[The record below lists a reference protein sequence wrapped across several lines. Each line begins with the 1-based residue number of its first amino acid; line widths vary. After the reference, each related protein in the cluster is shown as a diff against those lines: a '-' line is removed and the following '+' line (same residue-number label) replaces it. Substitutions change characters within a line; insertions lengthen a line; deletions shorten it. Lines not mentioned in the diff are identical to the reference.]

1 MLAAGRLSWLWWA
14 RNVID
19 NRMLAV
25 LHVAFLWVAPAFAL
39 FALQSISWRTWPGL
53 LGQAPLHALTL
64 GFFASM
70 LIGMASRVTMG
81 HSGRPVAAD
90 AAMWSAFCM
99 MQAAALLRVVSDL
112 PGLPGGYVVMW
123 LSSVLWL
130 GAFALWAW
138 RYAPAF
144 WRPRMD
150 GKPG

>member
-1 MLAAGRLSWLWWA
+1 
-14 RNVID
+14 
-19 NRMLAV
+19 
-25 LHVAFLWVAPAFAL
+25 
-39 FALQSISWRTWPGL
+39 
-53 LGQAPLHALTL
+53 
-64 GFFASM
+64 M

-123 LSSVLWL
+123 LSSALWL

-138 RYAPAF
+138 RFAPAF
-144 WRPRMD
+144 WRPRLD

>member
-1 MLAAGRLSWLWWA
+1 MQ
-14 RNVID
+14 

-25 LHVAFLWVAPAFAL
+25 LHLAFAWLGVAFAL
-39 FALQSISWRTWPGL
+39 FALQSMARGVLPGF

-70 LIGMASRVTMG
+70 LLGMASRVTMG

-90 AAMWSAFCM
+90 NAMWWAFCM
-99 MQAAALLRVVSDL
+99 MQVAAIMRVVSEWPAL
-112 PGLPGGYVVMW
+112 PAAHPLMW

-130 GAFALWAW
+130 GAFALWAG
-138 RYAPAF
+138 RFAPAF
-144 WRPRMD
+144 WRRRAD